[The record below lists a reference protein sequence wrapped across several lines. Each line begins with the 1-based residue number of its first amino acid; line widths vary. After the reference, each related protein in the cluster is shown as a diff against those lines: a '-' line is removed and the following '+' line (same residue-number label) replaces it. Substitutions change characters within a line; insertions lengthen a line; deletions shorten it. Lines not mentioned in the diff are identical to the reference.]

1 MDDQGI
7 RTGEREVLAM
17 IQSPC
22 WAHFKRFGDR
32 WFAFNCEDGTNAVDA
47 LQLVVDSPEFLG
59 QGTNRSLPRA
69 AMVPPQSHSN
79 RVLVVVDEAGGIQL
93 AICPEPGGDSAVVVG
108 DVVATGHRFWR
119 KKYDVLAGP
128 FQEVLGM
135 SLTDWVSGRA
145 GDGWS
150 ADEFRAGLER
160 SMREGKF
167 PITIVVNEIDS
178 GVKETLDY
186 LREINQQ
193 VRVLGYT
200 CLVSEGDELVWPR
213 ELSEEPVVPGSEPV
227 RQQPRP
233 SAPLSSPRPQSRPQT
248 THVERISPPADSEP
262 TVSAQPQQ
270 AQRTAFEALPGFV
283 PTPQQK
289 EILSRLA
296 QLDDLGLMRVGLE
309 YYRAEDELE
318 ATATIVLAVD
328 CERWPFPRPEEVI
341 VAVDTGPAH
350 LGGFLNLSPIDVA
363 EFLSSLPRAEQK
375 EHNGTILLRAANL
388 HEADQVVN
396 ELRALREVSASSIR

>member
-1 MDDQGI
+1 
-7 RTGEREVLAM
+7 M
-17 IQSPC
+17 IQGPC
-22 WAHFKRFGDR
+22 WARFKRFGDR
-32 WFAFNCEDGTNAVDA
+32 WFAFSGKEGTEAVDA

-59 QGTNRSLPRA
+59 RSPNQSLPRA
-69 AMVPPQSHSN
+69 AMAPPQSHSN
-79 RVLVVVDEAGGIQL
+79 RVLVVVDEAGGVQL
-93 AICPEPGGDSAVVVG
+93 AVCPEPGGDSAVVVG

-119 KKYDVLAGP
+119 KKYDALAGP

-135 SLTDWVSGRA
+135 SLTDWIAGRA
-145 GDGWS
+145 GDSWS
-150 ADEFRAGLER
+150 ADKFRAGLER
-160 SMREGKF
+160 SMRDGKF

-186 LREINQQ
+186 LREVNQQ

-213 ELSEEPVVPGSEPV
+213 ELSEEPVVPGSEPA

-233 SAPLSSPRPQSRPQT
+233 TAPLSSPRPQSRPQA
-248 THVERISPPADSEP
+248 THVEKSSPPADSEP
-262 TVSAQPQQ
+262 TASAQPQQ
-270 AQRTAFEALPGFV
+270 ALETAFEPLPGFV
-283 PTPQQK
+283 PTSHQK
-289 EILSRLA
+289 EILGRLA

-309 YYRAEDELE
+309 YYLADADLE

-328 CERWPFPRPEEVI
+328 CERWPFPRPDEVI

-350 LGGFLNLSPIDVA
+350 LGGLLKLSSVDVA

-375 EHNGTILLRAANL
+375 EHKSTILLRAANL
-388 HEADQVVN
+388 HEADQIVN
-396 ELRALREVSASSIR
+396 ELRALREVTAGSIR

>member
-1 MDDQGI
+1 
-7 RTGEREVLAM
+7 M
-17 IQSPC
+17 IQGPC
-22 WAHFKRFGDR
+22 WARFRRFGDR
-32 WFAFNCEDGTNAVDA
+32 WFAFNGKEGTDAVDA
-47 LQLVVDSPEFLG
+47 LQLVIDSPEFLG
-59 QGTNRSLPRA
+59 QGSNQSLPRA
-69 AMVPPQSHSN
+69 AMAPPQSHSN
-79 RVLVVVDEAGGIQL
+79 RVLVVVDEVGGVQL
-93 AICPEPGGDSAVVVG
+93 AVCPEPGGDSAAVVG

-119 KKYDVLAGP
+119 KKYDALAGP

-135 SLTDWVSGRA
+135 SLTDWIAGRA
-145 GDGWS
+145 GQSWS
-150 ADEFRAGLER
+150 ADKFRAGLER

-186 LREINQQ
+186 LREVNQQ

-200 CLVSEGDELVWPR
+200 CLTSEGDELVWPR
-213 ELSEEPVVPGSEPV
+213 ELSEEPAVPRSEPA

-248 THVERISPPADSEP
+248 THVEKSSPPADSEP
-262 TVSAQPQQ
+262 TASAQPQQ

-296 QLDDLGLMRVGLE
+296 QLDDLGLIRVGLE
-309 YYRAEDELE
+309 YYLAEDDLE
-318 ATATIVLAVD
+318 ATATIALAVD
-328 CERWPFPRPEEVI
+328 CERWPFPRPDEVI
-341 VAVDTGPAH
+341 VAVDAGLAH
-350 LGGFLNLSPIDVA
+350 LGGFLNLSPVDVA
-363 EFLSSLPRAEQK
+363 EFLGSLPRAEQK
-375 EHNGTILLRAANL
+375 EHKGTILLRAANF

-396 ELRALREVSASSIR
+396 ELRALREVTASSIR

>member
-1 MDDQGI
+1 
-7 RTGEREVLAM
+7 M
-17 IQSPC
+17 IQGPC
-22 WAHFKRFGDR
+22 WARFRRFGDR
-32 WFAFNCEDGTNAVDA
+32 WFAFNGKEGTDAVDA
-47 LQLVVDSPEFLG
+47 LQLVIDSPEFLG
-59 QGTNRSLPRA
+59 QGSNQSLPRA
-69 AMVPPQSHSN
+69 AMAPPQSHSN
-79 RVLVVVDEAGGIQL
+79 RVLVVVDEVGGVQL
-93 AICPEPGGDSAVVVG
+93 AVCPEPGGDSAAVVG

-119 KKYDVLAGP
+119 KKYDALAGP

-135 SLTDWVSGRA
+135 SLTDWIAGRA
-145 GDGWS
+145 GESWS
-150 ADEFRAGLER
+150 ADKFRAGLER

-186 LREINQQ
+186 LREVNQQ

-200 CLVSEGDELVWPR
+200 CLTSEGDELVWPR
-213 ELSEEPVVPGSEPV
+213 ELSEEPAVPRSEPA

-248 THVERISPPADSEP
+248 THVEKSSPPADSEP
-262 TVSAQPQQ
+262 TASAQPQQ

-296 QLDDLGLMRVGLE
+296 QLDDLGLIRVGLE
-309 YYRAEDELE
+309 YYLAEDDLE
-318 ATATIVLAVD
+318 ATATIALAVD
-328 CERWPFPRPEEVI
+328 CERWPFPRPDEVI
-341 VAVDTGPAH
+341 VAVDAGLAH

-363 EFLSSLPRAEQK
+363 EFLGSLPRAEQK
-375 EHNGTILLRAANL
+375 EHKGTILLRAANF

-396 ELRALREVSASSIR
+396 ELRALREVTASSIR

>member
-1 MDDQGI
+1 
-7 RTGEREVLAM
+7 M
-17 IQSPC
+17 IQGPC
-22 WAHFKRFGDR
+22 WARFRRFGDR
-32 WFAFNCEDGTNAVDA
+32 WFAFNGKEGTDAVDA
-47 LQLVVDSPEFLG
+47 LQLVIDSPEFLG
-59 QGTNRSLPRA
+59 QGSNQSLPRA
-69 AMVPPQSHSN
+69 AMAPPQSHSN
-79 RVLVVVDEAGGIQL
+79 RVLVVVDEVGGVQL
-93 AICPEPGGDSAVVVG
+93 AVCPEPGGDSAAVVG

-119 KKYDVLAGP
+119 KKYDALAGP

-135 SLTDWVSGRA
+135 SLTDWIAGRA
-145 GDGWS
+145 GESWS
-150 ADEFRAGLER
+150 ADKFRAGLER

-186 LREINQQ
+186 LREVNQQ

-200 CLVSEGDELVWPR
+200 CLTSEGDELVWPR
-213 ELSEEPVVPGSEPV
+213 ELSEEPAVPRSEPA

-248 THVERISPPADSEP
+248 THVEKSSPPADSEP
-262 TVSAQPQQ
+262 TASAQPQQ

-296 QLDDLGLMRVGLE
+296 QLDDLGLIRVGLE
-309 YYRAEDELE
+309 YYLAEDDLE
-318 ATATIVLAVD
+318 ATATIALAVD
-328 CERWPFPRPEEVI
+328 CERWPFPRPDEVI
-341 VAVDTGPAH
+341 VAVDAGLAH
-350 LGGFLNLSPIDVA
+350 LGGFLNLSPVDVA
-363 EFLSSLPRAEQK
+363 EFLGSLPRAEQK
-375 EHNGTILLRAANL
+375 EHKGTILLRAANF

-396 ELRALREVSASSIR
+396 ELRALREVTASSIR

>member
-1 MDDQGI
+1 
-7 RTGEREVLAM
+7 M
-17 IQSPC
+17 IQGPC
-22 WAHFKRFGDR
+22 WARFRRFGDR
-32 WFAFNCEDGTNAVDA
+32 WFAFNGKEGTDAVDA
-47 LQLVVDSPEFLG
+47 LQLVIDSPEFLG
-59 QGTNRSLPRA
+59 QGSNQSLPRA
-69 AMVPPQSHSN
+69 AMAPPQSHSN
-79 RVLVVVDEAGGIQL
+79 RVLVVVDEVGGVQL
-93 AICPEPGGDSAVVVG
+93 AVCPEPGGDSAAVVG

-119 KKYDVLAGP
+119 KKYDALAGP

-135 SLTDWVSGRA
+135 SLTDWIAGRA
-145 GDGWS
+145 GESWS
-150 ADEFRAGLER
+150 ADKFRAGLER

-186 LREINQQ
+186 LREVNQQ

-200 CLVSEGDELVWPR
+200 CLTSEGDELVWPR
-213 ELSEEPVVPGSEPV
+213 GLSEEPAVPRSEPA

-248 THVERISPPADSEP
+248 THVEKSSPPADSEP
-262 TVSAQPQQ
+262 TASAQPQQ

-296 QLDDLGLMRVGLE
+296 QLDDLGLIRVGLE
-309 YYRAEDELE
+309 YYLAEDDLE
-318 ATATIVLAVD
+318 ATATIALAVD
-328 CERWPFPRPEEVI
+328 CERWPFPRPDEVI
-341 VAVDTGPAH
+341 VAVDAGLAH
-350 LGGFLNLSPIDVA
+350 LGGFLNLSPVDVA
-363 EFLSSLPRAEQK
+363 EFLGSLPRAEQK
-375 EHNGTILLRAANL
+375 EHKGTILLRAANF

-396 ELRALREVSASSIR
+396 ELRALREVTASSIR